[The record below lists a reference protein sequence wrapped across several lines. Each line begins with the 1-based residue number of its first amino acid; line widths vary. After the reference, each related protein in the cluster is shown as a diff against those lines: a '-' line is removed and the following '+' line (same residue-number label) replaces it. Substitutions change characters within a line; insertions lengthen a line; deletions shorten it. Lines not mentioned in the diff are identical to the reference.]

1 RSRLAHFLT
10 DCQPDLRSVS
20 GCLKENYAECLLAYS
35 GLIGTGITPNYI
47 ESTSL
52 SVSPWCD
59 CSNSGNYID
68 DCLKFLNF
76 FKDNVCLR
84 NAIQAF
90 GNGTD
95 VKLQPDP
102 AVHATT
108 SSVLAKS
115 KAKDSV
121 FSDNIHFT
129 NEIPTHNGLPA
140 CANLIQ
146 AQKLKSN
153 NSVDSQLCLAEQS
166 LGKDNIVER
175 SSSGHL
181 SGSNALGVWSNLCTM
196 VFLLSTTHS
205 LLLASAL
212 LTL

>member
-1 RSRLAHFLT
+1 MAAMKGPGVLT
-10 DCQPDLRSVS
+10 IQEHS
-20 GCLKENYAECLLAYS
+20 
-35 GLIGTGITPNYI
+35 
-47 ESTSL
+47 
-52 SVSPWCD
+52 
-59 CSNSGNYID
+59 
-68 DCLKFLNF
+68 
-76 FKDNVCLR
+76 R

-102 AVHATT
+102 AEHSTT
-108 SSVLAKS
+108 SSVLSKS
-115 KAKDSV
+115 KTKDPNFNSM
-121 FSDNIHFT
+121 HF

-175 SSSGHL
+175 SSSGHI
-181 SGSNALGVWSNLCTM
+181 SGNKAPNLGPSLCS
-196 VFLLSTTHS
+196 VLLLLLLSTTHS
-205 LLLASAL
+205 LLLAASL